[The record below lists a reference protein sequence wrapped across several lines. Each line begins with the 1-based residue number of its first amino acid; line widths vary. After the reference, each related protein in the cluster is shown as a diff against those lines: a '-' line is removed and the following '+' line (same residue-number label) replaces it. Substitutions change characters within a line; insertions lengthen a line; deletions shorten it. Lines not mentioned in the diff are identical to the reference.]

1 MRVDG
6 FETRVASD
14 PACQRIGGAYAQL
27 RFKRFAGVPMKRGR
41 DIGPSPST
49 KKTHAVT
56 MYDLADAKY
65 YSNGWRAVSYSQAD
79 MTNSLRK

>member
-1 MRVDG
+1 M
-6 FETRVASD
+6 
-14 PACQRIGGAYAQL
+14 
-27 RFKRFAGVPMKRGR
+27 
-41 DIGPSPST
+41 PSVST

-79 MTNSLRK
+79 MTNSLRKRKRGRPDSAFPHSNETVGLEADADRAQSYAAC